1 MAQGYKRVTINAM
14 VGSVG
19 SILLVRTDF
28 YLSIFSFL
36 CLWSVV
42 SRQSAALSSATMK
55 STNMKIY
62 VKQEVNEYG
71 FLVHI

>member
-42 SRQSAALSSATMK
+42 SRQSAALSSTTMK
-55 STNMKIY
+55 SINIKIY